1 MRELRWRGGDVR
13 TKRTIRV
20 VALPAV
26 MSLTLAAC
34 TQGATREESPEPA
47 HATKG
52 GVYRTAIEGFGFT
65 NSFDPTGEYLP
76 SAWGIYSG
84 LLLRTLVTYKHIGG
98 TAGNEIVPD
107 IASSWETSADGLTWI
122 FHLKQGVKFGP
133 PLDRD
138 VTSKDIAYA
147 FQRINTKSLIAQY
160 DYYFTGTIQG
170 MTGRAKSP
178 DEPISGI
185 KTPDDYTIAFRLT
198 RPTGDLLNRL
208 ALPAAAAMPEEV
220 AGCHTKAGEYGR
232 YLIATGPYMIQGQDQ
247 LHISSCE
254 TLEPLSGYDPDKFMI
269 LVRNP
274 SYDESTDSPEIRSA
288 NVDAVTII
296 IDTNTNDIFDK
307 IRAGKLD
314 GSWVTNPP
322 NPILSQYLTNADLA
336 GNVHANPNDTI
347 HYITM
352 NMIVPPFDDIHVR
365 RAVNY
370 VVDKAAVL
378 KAWGGEF
385 RGAIAMTVEP
395 VDLLPELTDYDPY
408 PTPNHEGDVNAAMEE
423 IRQSD
428 YDSDTDGRC
437 DPDVC
442 NDVVMVSGDFPPWT
456 EINPIIVE
464 NLSDIGINLKLVE
477 VDTGTAYT
485 TIGTTEN
492 LIPIAANAGWRMDYA
507 DPYGFEWP
515 IFSSEFIACQGSV
528 NYANLGM
535 TEDQANDCGDNV
547 LAAWRAATN
556 SGREPLP
563 SVDEKMYECNVLSGD
578 ERTICWVELD
588 QFLMEEAVP
597 WVPYLA
603 GKQVTIVADT
613 VTQFEFDQFSG
624 YVSFAHLA
632 VNNRLSVEEVPV
644 GRP

>member
-1 MRELRWRGGDVR
+1 MRR
-13 TKRTIRV
+13 KRTLRV

-26 MSLTLAAC
+26 MSLALAAC
-34 TQGATREESPEPA
+34 TQGATPGESPEPA
-47 HATKG
+47 HVTRG
-52 GVYRTAIEGFGFT
+52 GVYRTAIERFGFT
-65 NSFDPTGEYLP
+65 NSFDPTGEYFQP
-76 SAWGIYSG
+76 AWGIYSG
-84 LLLRTLVTYKHIGG
+84 LLLRTLVTYKHIAG
-98 TAGNEIVPD
+98 TAGNQIVPD

-138 VTSKDIAYA
+138 VTSRDIAYA

-160 DYYFTGTIQG
+160 DYYYDGTIQG
-170 MTGRAKSP
+170 MTGQAKSP

-185 KTPDDYTIAFRLT
+185 KTPDDYTIVFRLT

-208 ALPAAAAMPEEV
+208 AMPAAAAMPEEV
-220 AGCHTKAGEYGR
+220 AGCHTKPGEYGR

-247 LHISSCE
+247 LDISSCE
-254 TLEPLSGYDPDKFMI
+254 TLEPLSGYDPYKFI
-269 LVRNP
+269 VLVRNP
-274 SYDESTDSPEIRSA
+274 SYDESTDSPEVRSA
-288 NVDAVTII
+288 NVDGVTITI
-296 IDTNTNDIFDK
+296 NTSTNDIFDK
-307 IRAGKLD
+307 IQAGELD
-314 GSWVTNPP
+314 GSWVSNPTAT
-322 NPILSQYLTNADLA
+322 ILSQYLTDPDLEDNA
-336 GNVHANPNDTI
+336 HANPNGTI
-347 HYITM
+347 SYITM

-370 VVDKAAVL
+370 VVDKAAIL

-385 RGAIAMTVEP
+385 RAAIATTVEP
-395 VDLLPELTDYDPY
+395 VDVLPELTDYDPY

-423 IRQSD
+423 IRQSN
-428 YDSDTDGRC
+428 YDSDGDGRC

-442 NDVVMVSGDFPPWT
+442 SDLVMVSRDIPPWT
-456 EINPIIVE
+456 DINSIIAE
-464 NLSDIGINLKLVE
+464 NLLDIGIKLKLVE
-477 VDTGTAYT
+477 VDPGTAYT
-485 TIGTTEN
+485 TIRTTDN
-492 LIPIAANAGWRMDYA
+492 LIPIAANASWRKDYS
-507 DPYGFEWP
+507 DPYGFELL
-515 IFSSEFIACQGSV
+515 IFNSAGIACQGSV

-535 TEDQANDCGDNV
+535 TEDQAKDCGDNV
-547 LAAWRAATN
+547 HAAWRAATN

-563 SVDEKMYECNVLSGD
+563 SVNERMYECNVLSGD

-588 QFLMEEAVP
+588 RFLMEKAVP

-632 VNNRLSVEEVPV
+632 VNNGLSVKEVPV
-644 GRP
+644 GQQ